1 MTRQEIFERL
11 INLIQKQRSYLS
23 VAITEQTHLKNDLAV
38 DSIELV
44 EFIINVEDEF
54 HIAIPDEDVEDM
66 VFMGDVLDYL
76 VQLLQVHHLT

>member
-1 MTRQEIFERL
+1 M
-11 INLIQKQRSYLS
+11 QKQRSYLS

-54 HIAIPDEDVEDM
+54 HLAIPDEDVEDM

-76 VQLLQVHHLT
+76 VQRLT

>member
-66 VFMGDVLDYL
+66 VFMRDVLDYL
-76 VQLLQVHHLT
+76 VLLCHQ